1 MPYYNP
7 ESVRLISQ
15 AANVP
20 VFTYSD
26 MGFGDGSVGGY
37 ILSFRKIGLV
47 AGETAIKLLNGT
59 DPATIKIN
67 SRDLF
72 DRMYDWRQLNRWGL
86 AGSDLIPK
94 DSRIMFDE
102 INFFEKF
109 RIIIIAAVFF
119 LIIQSLL
126 IINLVRLNR
135 KQRQITGQL
144 MEAENKYRELVRED
158 RILRLSQ
165 IISSLSHE
173 LNQPLTAILST
184 AQAGIRFTDA
194 GNLEPELMK
203 ELFSNIAEDDKRT
216 ASILSSIRAMLKL
229 EKREKEKV
237 NLNDLIKEVINIY
250 HAESI
255 NKNINLD
262 LTLEDQPVFII
273 ADSIQI
279 QQVLMNFI
287 LNAIQSI
294 EKIDAVNR
302 HILITE
308 QLENDGV
315 TVTVRDFGEGIA
327 ETLKDKLFKP
337 FVTSKKEGTGIGLA
351 ISRSIIDDHKGK
363 IWAENMPDGGSIFAF
378 SLKIY

>member
-1 MPYYNP
+1 
-7 ESVRLISQ
+7 
-15 AANVP
+15 
-20 VFTYSD
+20 
-26 MGFGDGSVGGY
+26 
-37 ILSFRKIGLV
+37 
-47 AGETAIKLLNGT
+47 
-59 DPATIKIN
+59 
-67 SRDLF
+67 
-72 DRMYDWRQLNRWGL
+72 
-86 AGSDLIPK
+86 
-94 DSRIMFDE
+94 
-102 INFFEKF
+102 
-109 RIIIIAAVFF
+109 
-119 LIIQSLL
+119 
-126 IINLVRLNR
+126 
-135 KQRQITGQL
+135 

-327 ETLKDKLFKP
+327 EILKDKLFKP